1 MNRKIMNKIQTSFP
15 YFLLSLVLV
24 CVLFLVF
31 IPMVERSLERTV
43 QRKVTETAAG
53 FGLKLNRVQVVSLG
67 VTGAHFRDVRIGKL
81 GENKLILPDIH
92 VSYTISGILKR
103 KISAVHVVGLT
114 IHAQID
120 RDGTVRI
127 SGLPPLST
135 FAAHNKD
142 QTKTDDS
149 LPPIPDIFLD
159 NAFVF
164 LKSPYGSLLIPGSL
178 VCKFDGNTLT
188 LQTDLFPEGGTVQV
202 KGKFELPAL
211 DGNVN
216 ISWEGFGPDRFIG
229 QLVTDKSMSFSGT
242 LSGKA
247 SITLAKGKPTAGS
260 IEADT
265 KNAHVSISGTS
276 LTLDAHFSTRI
287 IRDVPEDIRLS
298 ATVYSLISEKM
309 ALAAPATIQLDGK
322 TLDMLDFSAPKV
334 RIQTPIP
341 GTVSLSGQLL
351 NMTETPAVQG
361 QYTLRLPPNA
371 TSAHLPGLPSI
382 TVPVKIRGKFTGN
395 TERKLPHFTL
405 SANASQ
411 PLSLSMAKG
420 KLDMGTVA
428 VNATLSGN
436 PQNAKFSA
444 IVSAKNLTG
453 TSKKTTV
460 KGDRFSLQVAG
471 KLEEAGL
478 KLTSTKGEFS
488 DFNLDDGNG
497 NQVAGFSGKARF
509 KKNPGENS
517 GSFTAEKT
525 VTPDIS
531 FSHVHGT
538 WKPVKNGISFE
549 GGAELPVHPL
559 VLTFE
564 GEFDSA
570 RENDI
575 FAMDFHLP
583 QTALPEGTDLGPLIS
598 SLKGFSVTGK
608 VAMAGRIAISKDSSP
623 MATAELEVHNMAL
636 ATKDGNMKITGVE
649 SSIEFNNLLSMNSRP
664 SQLATIQKISAGP
677 AALENAQIRFQLL
690 DADTVSV
697 ESAEFA
703 FAEGEMSVSSFLLS
717 TAKPDMDFGIYC
729 NQLKLTSLL
738 NLAMGEGKA
747 KGDGTV
753 SGYIPLRLVDG
764 NLVFGKGF
772 LQSVP
777 GNAGTIQIA
786 DSKDITGGVV
796 LAEEAVKD
804 FTYQW
809 ARVNL
814 ESRNGNL
821 NLLLKLDGKPN
832 RKLPLIYDQEAG
844 DFVRDPQNRRLVS
857 LQGLTLD
864 LNFVDIDI
872 NRLLKQQGKVK
883 FRSK

>member
-1 MNRKIMNKIQTSFP
+1 MNRIQASVR

-31 IPMVERSLERTV
+31 VPMVERSLERTV
-43 QRKVTETAAG
+43 QRKITETAAG

-67 VTGAHFRDVRIGKL
+67 LTGAHFRDVRIGKL
-81 GENKLILPDIH
+81 GENKLILPDIN
-92 VSYTISGILKR
+92 VSYTLSGILKG

-114 IHAQID
+114 IHARID
-120 RDGTVRI
+120 RDGKVRI

-135 FAAHNKD
+135 FAAHNEDK
-142 QTKTDDS
+142 TKTAAP

-164 LKSPYGSLLIPGSL
+164 LKSPYGSLLIPGNL
-178 VCKFDGNTLT
+178 VCRFDGNTLT
-188 LQTDLFPEGGTVQV
+188 LQTDLFPEGGTVH
-202 KGKFELPAL
+202 GEGRFELPAL

-216 ISWEGFGPDRFIG
+216 ISWDGFGPDRFIG
-229 QLVTDKSMSFSGT
+229 QLVTDKSISFSGT

-247 SITLAKGKPTAGS
+247 SITLAKGKPADGS

-265 KNAHVSISGTS
+265 KNAHISISGTL

-287 IRDVPEDIRLS
+287 IGNTPEDILLS
-298 ATVYSLISEKM
+298 ATVHSLISEKM
-309 ALAAPATIQLDGK
+309 VLAAPAAIQLDGK
-322 TLDMLDFSAPKV
+322 ALDILGFSAPEV

-341 GTVSLSGQLL
+341 VTISLSGQLL
-351 NMTETPAVQG
+351 NMTKTPAVQG
-361 QYTLRLPPNA
+361 KYTLRLPKDA
-371 TSAHLPGLPSI
+371 TSTLFPGLPAT

-395 TERKLPHFTL
+395 MEEKLPHFTL
-405 SANASQ
+405 FANASQ

-444 IVSAKNLTG
+444 VVSAKKLIG
-453 TSKKTTV
+453 TSQKAIA
-460 KGDRFSLQVAG
+460 KGDSFALQVAG
-471 KLEEAGL
+471 KMGQDGVIL
-478 KLTSTKGEFS
+478 SSMKGEFS
-488 DFNLDDGNG
+488 SFNLDDGNG
-497 NQVAGFSGKARF
+497 DKVTGLSGKAHF
-509 KKNPGENS
+509 KGDPNKHE
-517 GSFTAEKT
+517 GSFTAEKA

-531 FSHVHGT
+531 FFHVHGT
-538 WKPVKNGISFE
+538 WKPVKTGMSFE

-564 GEFDSA
+564 GEFGSA
-570 RENDI
+570 RENEV

-583 QTALPEGTDLGPLIS
+583 ETELPEGTDLSPLVS
-598 SLKGFSVTGK
+598 SLKGFSTTGK
-608 VAMAGRIAISKDSSP
+608 VAMAGRVTMTKDSSP
-623 MATAELEVHNMAL
+623 KATARLDIHNMAL
-636 ATKDGNMKITGVE
+636 ATADDSIKVSGIE
-649 SSIEFNNLLSMNSRP
+649 SSIEFNNLLNMTSLS
-664 SQLATIQKISAGP
+664 SQQATIQKISAGP
-677 AALENAQIRFQLL
+677 AIFENAQIRFQLL

-697 ESAEFA
+697 ESAEFT
-703 FAEGEMSVSSFLLS
+703 FAEGEMAVSSFLLS
-717 TAKPDMDFGIYC
+717 SAKPDMDFGIYC

-738 NLAMGEGKA
+738 NLAMGNGKA

-786 DSKDITGGVV
+786 ESKDITGGVV
-796 LAEEAVKD
+796 LAEEAIKD

-832 RKLPLIYDQEAG
+832 GKLPLIYDEKVG
-844 DFVRDPQNRRLVS
+844 DFVKDPQNRRLVS